1 MDLILDELDALWRVT
16 LGGLVLG
23 VGAPVLF
30 AAGMAALGLGRPR
43 TDDGEAYAAP
53 ATPLGGAL
61 AAGCFGL
68 VAALAV
74 GGVVLIVVGG

>member
-1 MDLILDELDALWRVT
+1 MDMLLDELDALWRVT

-43 TDDGEAYAAP
+43 TDDDEGFAAP
-53 ATPLGGAL
+53 ATPLGGTL
-61 AAGCFGL
+61 AVLCFTL
-68 VAALAV
+68 VVALAV